1 MDELNDFLEEIVE
14 KQKKSSHIMKSLLL
28 IDSTRDEYTKKFF
41 EKSSEYV
48 ILDGKTLHRK
58 KFVRKTPLP
67 TLLDECRHLLVYAML
82 RGKTLVIRLGEIA
95 VDFMNTFCDESC
107 EELNHRN
114 PYHPCQDLSFLPRG
128 FLLNNG
134 QCLHSVVTPSLPH
147 GLMRKDDLEE
157 IKEHI
162 LARRNMLSY
171 KSRSSN
177 DELENDQYEKV
188 RMDIDPQCLR
198 SMEIK
203 DLKEQEIM
211 HPNFRV
217 IVTTTLNAEKLEEML
232 FNGKFGI
239 PGRLSD
245 FIVEEV
251 R

>member
-14 KQKKSSHIMKSLLL
+14 NQRRSSHIKKSLL
-28 IDSTRDEYTKKFF
+28 IVDSTRDEYTKKFF

-58 KFVRKTPLP
+58 KFIRKTPLP

-82 RGKTLVIRLGEIA
+82 RGKILVVRLGEIA

-107 EELNHRN
+107 EELSHRS
-114 PYHPCQDLSFLPRG
+114 PYPPYQDWSFLPRG

-134 QCLHSVVTPSLPH
+134 ECLRSAISPSLPH
-147 GLMRKDDLEE
+147 GLMRRDDLEE

-162 LARRNMLSY
+162 VTKRTMTSC
-171 KSRSSN
+171 KSRSSEI
-177 DELENDQYEKV
+177 DFENDHYERA
-188 RMDIDPQCLR
+188 RMDIDPRDLP
-198 SMEIK
+198 SLEIK
-203 DLKEQEIM
+203 DLKEEEIM

-217 IVTTTLNAEKLEEML
+217 IVTTTLNPEKLEDML

-245 FIVEEV
+245 FVIEEV